1 MDAIK
6 QAIHKVL
13 AETHPATVRQTFY
26 QLVSRGAIAKTET
39 EYKSTVVRLL
49 TAVRRSGEIPFGWI
63 ADNTRWMRKPSSYSS
78 LSDMLHQSQRF
89 YRRALWDDQDAYV
102 EIWLE
107 KDALSGVL
115 YDVTA
120 EFDVP
125 LMVTR
130 GYPSI
135 SYLYEA
141 AEAIAET
148 GKPAFLYY
156 FGDYD
161 PCRGAG
167 EPRVRGRAR
176 GRRNAVFASS
186 PSAPAPP
193 KLSSPQAAHAGRAV
207 SGTPDRLAAERG
219 LPVAARCGVNVQRQP
234 AVGTTRVKS
243 ASDEVQIPNCGAR
256 AQFCSVERLPVHVE
270 LNLGQGQNF
279 PTGDCAASRTVTAA
293 SSSTRKPRDALF
305 KVMLD
310 TRLTYAP

>member
-1 MDAIK
+1 MTAACGTRPIKRRSRSDMDAIK
-6 QAIHKVL
+6 QAIHQVL

-49 TAVRRSGEIPFGWI
+49 TAMRRSGEIPFGWI

-78 LSDMLHQSQRF
+78 LSDMLTESQRF

-148 GKPAFLYY
+148 EKPAHLYY

-161 PCRGAG
+161 PSGCDITRAVESGIREFAPEAEIHFERVSVTREQIAAWSLPSRPTKLSDSRSEG
-167 EPRVRGRAR
+167 FDGDSVEVDSIPPATLRELVRSPITRHIDPRQMAASMAIEAEERDTLRRIIRNLGRA
-176 GRRNAVFASS
+176 A
-186 PSAPAPP
+186 
-193 KLSSPQAAHAGRAV
+193 
-207 SGTPDRLAAERG
+207 
-219 LPVAARCGVNVQRQP
+219 
-234 AVGTTRVKS
+234 
-243 ASDEVQIPNCGAR
+243 
-256 AQFCSVERLPVHVE
+256 
-270 LNLGQGQNF
+270 
-279 PTGDCAASRTVTAA
+279 
-293 SSSTRKPRDALF
+293 
-305 KVMLD
+305 
-310 TRLTYAP
+310 